1 MPIAWI
7 TAPNGTPTFGT
18 IPAITSLLD
27 VELCCPA
34 GEIRLQVGD
43 IAQGYTHLS
52 TQERLARIS
61 GQTVEQFVYG
71 ITSAY
76 DEIWVQR
83 GRGSLLL
90 KRVVGG
96 HRVTSVSL
104 TLVEGHYSVLT
115 AFPVPR
121 GWNHRR
127 RREVRIW
134 PR

>member
-1 MPIAWI
+1 MPTAWI

-27 VELCCPA
+27 AELCCPA
-34 GEIRLQVGD
+34 GEIRLELGD
-43 IAQGYTHLS
+43 ISKGYKHLS
-52 TQERLARIS
+52 APQRLARIG
-61 GQTVEQFVYG
+61 GQTVEEYVYG
-71 ITSAY
+71 IANAY

-90 KRVVGG
+90 KRLVGG
-96 HRVTSVSL
+96 HRVASVSL
-104 TLVEGHYSVLT
+104 VLLEGHYSVLT

-121 GWNHRR
+121 GWNHKR

-134 PR
+134 KR